1 MSLPQEFDVVV
12 VGNGVIGL
20 SIAYQ
25 LAKRAPDQR
34 VVVVGPRERAGAASM
49 AAGAMLNTFGEITK
63 YTLLSPASQAKFQ
76 LCRDALDAWP
86 AWLAELKDDSGH
98 DRVDASLSS
107 GTTVLLNAK
116 SGHLDDENYA
126 ALLAAVDK
134 FGEPHEHISAEDVPG
149 LDPLAEARPL
159 RALHLPREGAIDS
172 RTVVAAL
179 AAAAA
184 RFGVRFLDAEV
195 DRVDVR
201 DSRVTGVR
209 LADGSAVAGGTVLLA
224 AGAFTGRLL
233 DCLEPGSVPAM
244 FAGKGIAVQTV
255 RRAGPGF
262 QHVVRTPNRSG
273 SCGLHLIPLGDG
285 VEYLG
290 ATNLLFDDPAT
301 VPDIGMS
308 EFLVQVAREQL
319 DHKIFFSDVK
329 QWLVGNRPVAL
340 DGFPLIGRT
349 SIDGLVVS
357 TGTYRDGFHC
367 SPVVARLV
375 VDDLLGAGSLAAALP
390 HFTPE
395 RAPIESMTPQE
406 AIKEFAYH
414 GVSASIEAGLRLPSH
429 TDTSVLDVF
438 YRQAAQRFYDIVEH
452 PIGLSPEVLLG
463 TVFSENL
470 AEHRI
475 VRYLDAA
482 YRHHAGAGRR

>member
-1 MSLPQEFDVVV
+1 MSLPQNFDFVV

-25 LAKRAPDQR
+25 LAKRAPEESI
-34 VVVVGPRERAGAASM
+34 VVIGPRAREGAASM

-63 YTLLSPASQAKFQ
+63 YTLQSPASQAKFQ

-86 AWLAELKDDSGH
+86 AWLAEVKEDSGH
-98 DRVDASLSS
+98 ERVDASLSS

-126 ALLAAVDK
+126 ALLAALEK
-134 FGEPHEHISAEDVPG
+134 FDEPHEQISAGDVPG

-159 RALHLPREGAIDS
+159 RATHLPREGAIDS
-172 RTVVAAL
+172 RSVVAAL
-179 AAAAA
+179 TAAAE
-184 RFGVRFLDAEV
+184 RFGVTFLDAEV
-195 DRVDVR
+195 DRVE
-201 DSRVTGVR
+201 SAEGRVTGVR
-209 LADGSAVAGGTVLLA
+209 LADGTAVAGGTVLLA

-233 DCLEPGSVPAM
+233 DCLPAGSVPAM

-255 RRAGPGF
+255 RRVGPGF

-349 SIDGLVVS
+349 SIDGLLVT

-367 SPVVARLV
+367 SPIVAKLV
-375 VDDLLGAGSLAAALP
+375 VDDLLGAGSLAEALP

-395 RAPIESMTPQE
+395 RAPIESMSPAE
-406 AIKEFAYH
+406 AVKEFAFH

-438 YRQAAQRFYDIVEH
+438 YRQAAQRFYDLVEH
-452 PIGLSPEVLLG
+452 PVGLSPEVLLG
-463 TVFSENL
+463 TVFSEDL
-470 AEHRI
+470 ASHRI

-482 YRHHAGAGRR
+482 YRHHAGAVRG